1 MLNRRRFLQVG
12 LGSAVLLGGTVLIT
26 QDRTPAAP
34 QHRALSGPA
43 ANMIRALTPVLL
55 DGTLPKDGPARQ
67 EAIQEVVDAF
77 DRALA
82 GLSPAVQKELQQLL
96 TLLTFAPTRALV
108 GGVWRNW
115 SSASPEDVKGFLE
128 SWRTSRVDLLRA
140 GYQALK
146 QVMQAGWYGNAR
158 SWEAIG
164 YSLPERAKALL

>member
-1 MLNRRRFLQVG
+1 MLTRRRFLQVG

-26 QDRTPAAP
+26 HDRTPAAAH
-34 QHRALSGPA
+34 HRALSGPA
-43 ANMIRALTPVLL
+43 ANMIHALTPVLL
-55 DGTLPKDGPARQ
+55 DGTLPKEGAARQ

-115 SSASPEDVKGFLE
+115 SEASPEQVRGFLE
-128 SWRTSRVDLLRA
+128 RWRTSRIDLLRA

-146 QVMQAGWYGNAR
+146 QVMQASWYGNAR
-158 SWEAIG
+158 SWEIIG
-164 YSLPERAKALL
+164 YSLPDRAKALL

>member
-1 MLNRRRFLQVG
+1 MINRRRFLQVG
-12 LGSAVLLGGTVLIT
+12 LGSAVLLGGTVLLT
-26 QDRTPAAP
+26 HDRTPASAH
-34 QHRALSGPA
+34 HRALSGPA
-43 ANMIRALTPVLL
+43 AVLIRALAPVLL
-55 DGTLPKDGPARQ
+55 EGTLPREEAARA

-108 GGVWRNW
+108 AGVWRNW
-115 SSASPEDVKGFLE
+115 GNASTEDVKGFLE
-128 SWRTSRVDLLRA
+128 GWRTSRIDLLRA

-158 SWEAIG
+158 SWQAIG